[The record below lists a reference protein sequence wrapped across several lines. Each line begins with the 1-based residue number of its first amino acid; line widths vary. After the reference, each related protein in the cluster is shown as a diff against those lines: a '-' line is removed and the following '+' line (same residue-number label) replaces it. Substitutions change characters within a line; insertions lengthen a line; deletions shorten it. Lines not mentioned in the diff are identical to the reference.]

1 MLFKF
6 FLLFSI
12 VPIIEL
18 ALLIEIGKYIGVT
31 LTIIIIV
38 TTGLAG
44 AALAKSQGAQVLR
57 QLQFSIQNIQSPAD
71 SIIEG
76 VLVLMGGLLLLT
88 PGMLTD
94 AIGFFVLFPFSRQLF
109 RNIFKEIILRRMNQK
124 IIYNNQFEEKR

>member
-1 MLFKF
+1 MLFKI

-18 ALLIEIGKYIGVT
+18 ALLIEIGKYIGTT

-44 AALAKSQGAQVLR
+44 AVLAKSQGAHVLR

-71 SIIEG
+71 PIIEG
-76 VLVLMGGLLLLT
+76 VLVLIGGLLLLT

-94 AIGFFVLFPFSRQLF
+94 AIGFFVLFPFSRQFF
-109 RNIFKEIILRRMNQK
+109 RNIFKETILRRMNQK
-124 IIYNNQFEEKR
+124 IIYNNQFEDKR

>member
-18 ALLIEIGKYIGVT
+18 ALLIEIGRYIGST
-31 LTIIIIV
+31 LTVTIIIA
-38 TTGLAG
+38 TGLAG
-44 AALAKSQGAQVLR
+44 AVLAKSQGAHVLK

-71 SIIEG
+71 PIIEG

-88 PGMLTD
+88 PGILTD
-94 AIGFFVLFPFSRQLF
+94 AIGFFVLFPFSRQIF

-124 IIYNNQFEEKR
+124 IIYNNQFEEER

>member
-71 SIIEG
+71 PIIEG

-124 IIYNNQFEEKR
+124 IIYNNRFEEKR

>member
-71 SIIEG
+71 PIIEG

>member
-57 QLQFSIQNIQSPAD
+57 QLQLSIQNIQSPAD

-124 IIYNNQFEEKR
+124 IIYNNRFEEKR